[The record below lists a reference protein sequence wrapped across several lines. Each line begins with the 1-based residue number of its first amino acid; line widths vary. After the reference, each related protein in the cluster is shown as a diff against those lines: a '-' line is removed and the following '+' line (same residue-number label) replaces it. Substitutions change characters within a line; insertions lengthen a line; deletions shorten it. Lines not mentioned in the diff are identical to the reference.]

1 MKKEIANRVLG
12 RRLARQLN
20 VTDLG
25 RVVGAGTSWYGTL
38 GGFDVTPGDCTDNQ
52 GDTFYP

>member
-1 MKKEIANRVLG
+1 MKKEIAKRVLG
-12 RRLARQLN
+12 RKLARQLDVN
-20 VTDLG
+20 GIVRMG
-25 RVVGAGTSWYGTL
+25 GAGTSWYGTL